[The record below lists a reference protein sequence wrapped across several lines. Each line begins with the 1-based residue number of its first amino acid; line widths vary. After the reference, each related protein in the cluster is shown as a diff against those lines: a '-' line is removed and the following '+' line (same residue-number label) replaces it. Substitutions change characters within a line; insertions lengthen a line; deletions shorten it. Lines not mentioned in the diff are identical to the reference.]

1 MIWKNNMRLNDGI
14 LRAVKHQAANDIQ
27 TKKTAE
33 EIENISKTVKV
44 AVEKTTYDFSKSK
57 SIVLN
62 QNGKNRFVKQFPG
75 LYSAESVLCQYI
87 KQILD
92 RTFKVKYPNRNK
104 SIRMLFDVLTAVKQ
118 MSDFTIFKFDFKDYF
133 NSVSTV
139 YVFNKFLKAELTDK
153 FEIALIENFAENT
166 KFAYAGFSTSNVIA
180 EIIAKRFDDAVKQA
194 FSTKGVL
201 FFERYID
208 DGIIVFNEYIE
219 KSECETVLQH
229 SLENIFF
236 DYAIF
241 NLPKCRTRLNQSKFC
256 YISKRILGSTPVSID
271 YLGYEF
277 CFSLEKNRKTRVEYG
292 ITNAKR
298 DKYNKRIDDL
308 ISCYLD
314 SKHPDYANLEL
325 LRHRIA
331 AFTSRTVYR
340 TKRFRSEVWKVKGF
354 ISNYGEL
361 RYLLNTLLLEK
372 NTEIFLKNMINDA
385 FVRASTTLPY
395 FIVGSQNKA
404 GYSLFENMKK
414 NKTLLL
420 VADIGYDYQ
429 ALIKLC
435 NKIGINGIDKNGA
448 KRGYGTLVRE
458 YLIKTKVGY

>member
-1 MIWKNNMRLNDGI
+1 MRLDDEI
-14 LRAVKHQAANDIQ
+14 LRAVKHQAASDTQ
-27 TKKTAE
+27 TRKTAE
-33 EIENISKTVKV
+33 EIDSISKVVKE
-44 AVEKTTYDFSKSK
+44 AAKNITYDFSKSK

-62 QNGKNRFVKQFPG
+62 QDGKKRFIKQFPDI
-75 LYSAESVLCQYI
+75 YSAESVLCQYI

-104 SIRMLFDVLTAVKQ
+104 SIRMLFNVLTAVKQ

-139 YVFNKFLKAELTDK
+139 YVFNKFLKTELTDR
-153 FEIALIENFAENT
+153 FEIALIENFATNT

-180 EIIAKRFDDAVKQA
+180 EIIAKRFDDALKQA
-194 FSTKGVL
+194 FSAKGVL

-208 DGIIVFNEYIE
+208 DGIIVFNENIE
-219 KSECETVLQH
+219 KLECETILQQ
-229 SLENIFF
+229 SLESVFF
-236 DYAIF
+236 DDAVLA
-241 NLPKCRTRLNQSKFC
+241 LPKCKTRLNPSKFC
-256 YISKRILGSTPVSID
+256 YISKRTLRNIPISVD

-277 CFSLEKNRKTRVEYG
+277 WFSQNGETLVKYG

-314 SKHPDYANLEL
+314 SNHSDYNNLEL
-325 LRHRIA
+325 LRHRLA

-340 TKRFRSEVWKVKGF
+340 NKRFRSDVWKVKGF

-361 RYLLNTLLLEK
+361 RYLLNTSLIE
-372 NTEIFLKNMINDA
+372 NDTGIFLKNMVHDS
-385 FVRASTTLPY
+385 FRRAGISPPY
-395 FIVGSQNKA
+395 FIVGSKDKA
-404 GYSLFENMKK
+404 GYSLFENMIR

-420 VADIGYDYQ
+420 VDHIGYDHHT
-429 ALIKLC
+429 LIKLC
-435 NKIGINGIDKNGA
+435 GKIGINGTDRNGV
-448 KRGYGTLVRE
+448 KRGYGTLVRD
-458 YLIKTKVGY
+458 YLIKTKIGY